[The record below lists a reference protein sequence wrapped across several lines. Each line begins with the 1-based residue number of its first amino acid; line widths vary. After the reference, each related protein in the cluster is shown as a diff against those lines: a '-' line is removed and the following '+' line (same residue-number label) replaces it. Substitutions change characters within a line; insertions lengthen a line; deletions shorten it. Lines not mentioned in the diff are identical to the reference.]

1 MTTAEI
7 MLMHEEVKALARE
20 RGAVI
25 LAHNYQVPEVQ
36 DVADYV
42 GDSLGLSRQAAA
54 TDADAIVFCGV
65 HFMAKTAKI
74 LSPEK
79 TVLIPDPDAGC
90 SLASSITAEQLRQW
104 KAENPGAVV
113 VSYVNTTADV
123 KAETDYCCTSG
134 NAKAVIEAIPRDQE
148 ILFLPDMYLGLWLEK
163 VTGRKLN
170 IWLGECHVH
179 AGIRPEDIERW
190 QTEAPDAEL
199 LVHPE
204 CGCASQAM
212 AFGNERTHILSTE
225 GMINFAK
232 QSSKPRMLVATEIG
246 IIHRLEKEAPGK
258 RFEPVNRNAFCKY
271 MKMITLEKLRD
282 SLRDWKYEVTAGIEP
297 REGTEYAG
305 LVLNL
310 KGYERLR
317 ETKLG
322 RVNCTLAATES
333 FNQRN
338 GNMSLD
344 QALTQAMAI
353 LGVSELPTTATVSVA
368 FGCPFEGRVDPA
380 HVAALCEQLEA
391 DEVVLADT
399 IGVATPTQVKRLVEI
414 VKTHTR
420 AVGVHLHNTRNTG
433 YANAL
438 AALEA
443 GATLL
448 DASVGGLGGCPY
460 APKATGNIATEDLV
474 YLLEGEGVETGVDLD
489 AIVRISEWLEQT
501 LGRRLEG
508 YVYRAGPWAP

>member
-1 MTTAEI
+1 MTTAE
-7 MLMHEEVKALARE
+7 LTTMHDEVQALARE

-54 TDADAIVFCGV
+54 TDAQAIVFCGV
-65 HFMAKTAKI
+65 HFMAETAKI

-134 NAKAVIEAIPRDQE
+134 NAKAVIEAIPRNKE

-163 VTGRKLN
+163 VTGRKLS

-179 AGIRPEDIERW
+179 AGIRPADIERW
-190 QTEAPDAEL
+190 QAEAPDAEL

-232 QSSKPRMLVATEIG
+232 ESPKPRFMVATEIG

-282 SLRDWKYEVTAGIEP
+282 SLRDWKYEVTVEPQIADRARGAIE
-297 REGTEYAG
+297 R
-305 LVLNL
+305 
-310 KGYERLR
+310 
-317 ETKLG
+317 
-322 RVNCTLAATES
+322 
-333 FNQRN
+333 
-338 GNMSLD
+338 M
-344 QALTQAMAI
+344 I
-353 LGVSELPTTATVSVA
+353 
-368 FGCPFEGRVDPA
+368 
-380 HVAALCEQLEA
+380 
-391 DEVVLADT
+391 
-399 IGVATPTQVKRLVEI
+399 
-414 VKTHTR
+414 
-420 AVGVHLHNTRNTG
+420 
-433 YANAL
+433 AL
-438 AALEA
+438 A
-443 GATLL
+443 
-448 DASVGGLGGCPY
+448 
-460 APKATGNIATEDLV
+460 
-474 YLLEGEGVETGVDLD
+474 
-489 AIVRISEWLEQT
+489 
-501 LGRRLEG
+501 
-508 YVYRAGPWAP
+508 